1 MNNDCSQE
9 RLKSA
14 RLNPENSSL
23 NLRTKAAPK
32 TEKTERKK
40 LQQHMM
46 LPAEMPKLRT
56 EIFQFMDE
64 YYDPDQVKLPM
75 PKIHLSPNQ
84 ES

>member
-1 MNNDCSQE
+1 
-9 RLKSA
+9 
-14 RLNPENSSL
+14 
-23 NLRTKAAPK
+23 
-32 TEKTERKK
+32 
-40 LQQHMM
+40 MM

-75 PKIHLSPNQ
+75 PKIHYRTSQ

>member
-1 MNNDCSQE
+1 
-9 RLKSA
+9 
-14 RLNPENSSL
+14 
-23 NLRTKAAPK
+23 
-32 TEKTERKK
+32 
-40 LQQHMM
+40 MM